1 MAVDHPGRPRLE
13 DVARAAGVSASTASR
28 VLNGSPRKVAEEFR
42 VRVLDA
48 AERVGY
54 TTNLAAQATAR
65 GHYPAIG
72 LVVGDIRDQFFAR
85 VTSGVVAE
93 AGRRGLVVNLLSTHG
108 DDERERR
115 LVHDLRRQ
123 RPQALILVRKT
134 DDTAR
139 AGSSLMQELRS
150 FEAEGGR
157 VVVVGESP
165 HPLTAVRPP
174 DFDGARAL
182 AVRLVELGYRSFA
195 AIVLEPRIRST
206 RDRLDGFRAGLSAA
220 GIALPDSRVHPAP
233 ATTVAAGVAAAK
245 AYLDSG
251 DRAEL
256 IFAGEDVI
264 GIGTIIGLERAGLR
278 VPADIAVAGY
288 GGRALDHLD
297 QEGRGLTS
305 VRSPLEEM
313 GEASVRLATEP
324 WPDDEA
330 LAEETAIEPEVQVRD
345 TTPPLAGP

>member
-28 VLNGSPRKVAEEFR
+28 VLNGSPRKVAEEYR
-42 VRVLDA
+42 SRVLDA
-48 AERVGY
+48 AAQLGY
-54 TTNLAAQATAR
+54 STNLAAQATAR

-93 AGRRGLVVNLLSTHG
+93 GARQGLVVTLLSTLG

-123 RPQALILVRKT
+123 RPQSLILVRKT
-134 DDTAR
+134 DDSAR
-139 AGSSLMQELRS
+139 AGSSLMRELRS

-165 HPLTAVRPP
+165 DPLTAVRPP

-182 AVRLVELGYRSFA
+182 AGRLVEHGYRSFA
-195 AIVLEPRIRST
+195 AVMLEPRLRST

-220 GIALPDSRVHPAP
+220 GIALPDSRVYA
-233 ATTVAAGVAAAK
+233 ATGTTVAAGVAAAESCL
-245 AYLDSG
+245 AAG
-251 DRAEL
+251 RPAEL

-264 GIGTIIGLERAGLR
+264 AIGLIIGLERAGLR
-278 VPADIAVAGY
+278 VPADVAVAGY
-288 GGRALDHLD
+288 GGRALDSLD
-297 QEGRGLTS
+297 QEGRSLTS

-313 GEASVRLATEP
+313 GEASVRLCVEP
-324 WPDDEA
+324 WADEE
-330 LAEETAIEPEVQVRD
+330 LRIEPEVLLRD
-345 TTPPLAGP
+345 TTPRR